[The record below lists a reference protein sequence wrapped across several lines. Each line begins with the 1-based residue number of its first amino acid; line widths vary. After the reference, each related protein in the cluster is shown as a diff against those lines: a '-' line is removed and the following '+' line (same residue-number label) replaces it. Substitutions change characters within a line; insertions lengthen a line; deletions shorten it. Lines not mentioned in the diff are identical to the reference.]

1 MKKRKSDFIPLPGV
15 ESEILDFAAS
25 MVKVRR
31 TDGQE
36 DECPAGFVERELLK
50 NGALGYLFA
59 NDESEGWY
67 FAEKQNPVDRYGLPE
82 FLSLRTGATAGAPFT
97 ARRGAETHTA
107 AYIRANSSARS
118 PLLTIRR
125 YADIIQQCDTA
136 LRANVIA
143 SMNSQVLGVPD
154 ATVKSTVDEI
164 LDRAKMGLPAVV
176 ENSVLG
182 QINRV
187 DISHQFNGI
196 NIHALRQTLYSE
208 ALKHFGAVTP
218 AQYKSE
224 RVQTAEVNA
233 HVAETI
239 DSVYIM
245 IDQFNADC
253 KAYGVPYVMEYV
265 GFGKQFDGEEDGE
278 NGKDGQ

>member
-1 MKKRKSDFIPLPGV
+1 MAKRKNEYIPLPGV

-25 MVKVRR
+25 MVRVRR
-31 TDGQE
+31 TDGKE
-36 DECPAGFVERELLK
+36 DATPAGFVERELLK
-50 NGALGYLFA
+50 HGALGYLFA

-67 FAEKQNPVDRYGLPE
+67 FSEKQNPVDRYGLPE

-97 ARRGAETHTA
+97 ARRGGEAHQA

-125 YADIIQQCDTA
+125 YADIIGQCDTA

-143 SMNSQVLGVPD
+143 SMNSHVLGVPD

-164 LDRAKMGLPAVV
+164 LEKARLGLPAVV

-182 QINRV
+182 QISRV

-196 NIHALRQTLYSE
+196 NIHTLRQTLYSE
-208 ALKHFGAVTP
+208 ALKHFGAITP

-253 KAYGVPYVMEYV
+253 EAYGVPYVMEYV
-265 GFGKQFDGEEDGE
+265 GFGKQFDETEVAK
-278 NGKDGQ
+278 NG